1 MAAAVIAE
9 RMTPNAWRCVL
20 MRSEHEIRRAFEMT
34 DNETEERVLAWVLT
48 ETEYPCPMCA
58 HPSCTTWEQRIQS
71 NILLPTHLET
81 QQRWPFGTV
90 SDHMEQHRVYDHAQA
105 ASIERARSESI
116 STLAVA
122 EDIAQKLVSWIEE
135 LEQRKDE
142 EGITSEWVADAS
154 RLVGNA
160 NSSLRLIGQL
170 KQEIGVDSQLLLAH
184 NRVEGIM
191 GVIVDVLA
199 GEPQL
204 LDKVEMRLSALKE
217 PTNIIDITEEDEWFG
232 Q

>member
-1 MAAAVIAE
+1 
-9 RMTPNAWRCVL
+9 
-20 MRSEHEIRRAFEMT
+20 MRTEHEIRRRFELT
-34 DNETEERVLAWVLT
+34 EDDTEERVLAWVLT
-48 ETEYPCPMCA
+48 ESDHPCPMCA
-58 HPSCTTWEQRIQS
+58 HPMCRTWEQKIRAG
-71 NILLPTHLET
+71 ILLPTHLET

-90 SDHMEQHRVYDHAQA
+90 SDHMEHHRVYDHAQA

-204 LDKVEMRLSALKE
+204 LDKVELRLAALKE
-217 PTNIIDITEEDEWFG
+217 PTNIIDITEEEEWFG
-232 Q
+232 E

>member
-1 MAAAVIAE
+1 
-9 RMTPNAWRCVL
+9 
-20 MRSEHEIRRAFEMT
+20 MRTEHEIRRAFEMT
-34 DNETEERVLAWVLT
+34 EDPTEERVLAWVLT
-48 ETEYPCPMCA
+48 ESDHPCPMCA
-58 HPSCTTWEQRIQS
+58 HPLCKTWEVKIQH
-71 NILLPTHLET
+71 NVLLPTHLET
-81 QQRWPFGTV
+81 NQRWPHGTV
-90 SDHMEQHRVYDHAQA
+90 SDHMDNHRSYDHGHA
-105 ASIERARSESI
+105 AAVEKARGESI

-199 GEPQL
+199 GQPEL
-204 LDKVEMRLSALKE
+204 LDKVEMRLALLKE
-217 PTNIIDITEEDEWFG
+217 PTNVIDITEEDEWFG
-232 Q
+232 S